1 MGTPV
6 WGPSV
11 VRDPEGTDYPRPV
24 PSPHMGASAEAT
36 IREYYD
42 ALRAGEPLG
51 PFFAEDGPVVKVGI
65 GERMTGADAVAG
77 GLAEQTRSTADWVVE
92 SRDLHVGAVADG
104 TARDGAV
111 RDATD
116 DALGGT
122 DAGGHRFAWF
132 GDDVFMGWTEAERGI
147 RFEFDTRWSGALAR
161 LGRDGGDGTGWRFV
175 EMHVSTPGET

>member
-1 MGTPV
+1 M
-6 WGPSV
+6 
-11 VRDPEGTDYPRPV
+11 D
-24 PSPHMGASAEAT
+24 ASAEAT

-51 PFFAEDGPVVKVGI
+51 PFFADDGPVVKVGI
-65 GERMTGADAVAG
+65 GERMTGADAVAES
-77 GLAEQTRSTADWVVE
+77 LAEQNRSTTDWIVE
-92 SRDLHVGAVADG
+92 SRDLHVGAVADR
-104 TARDGAV
+104 TV

-116 DALGGT
+116 DAPSGADGS
-122 DAGGHRFAWF
+122 DPRFSWF

-161 LGRDGGDGTGWRFV
+161 LDRDGGDGAGWRFV